1 MGRRIVSA
9 ALLCLLLILQTQL
22 WFGRGSVPAVSRL
35 QEQLAAQQQQN
46 QQAQIANDRLAA
58 EVRDLK
64 EGMEMVEEKARRE
77 LGMVKANEIYVL
89 IKPAK

>member
-9 ALLCLLLILQTQL
+9 ALLCLLVILQAQL

-35 QEQLAAQQQQN
+35 QDQLAAQQQQN

-64 EGMEMVEEKARRE
+64 EGREMVEEIARRE

>member
-9 ALLCLLLILQTQL
+9 ALLCLLLILQAQL